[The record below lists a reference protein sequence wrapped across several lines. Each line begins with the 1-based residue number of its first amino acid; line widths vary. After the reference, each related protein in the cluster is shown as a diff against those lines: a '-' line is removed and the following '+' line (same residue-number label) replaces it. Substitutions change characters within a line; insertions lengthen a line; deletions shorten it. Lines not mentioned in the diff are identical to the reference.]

1 MKTPS
6 QSLSHLRKALPLI
19 FCLISAT
26 GAPVRADDGT
36 SRPADQFGVFQPVAD
51 YFRNWFPRV
60 TEIQSEQP
68 HWITPLVT
76 VTPRLE
82 EELRYDQSFQAMQ
95 HGATLTN
102 YGSGKGLELIPW
114 YNTEVI
120 LGIPNYESH
129 EFPGK
134 KGAMNR
140 GTDDFGDWTALLKYR
155 ILSAN
160 EENGNYI
167 LTAFMGFSAPTGTV
181 GNSTGHAQFTPTIA
195 FGKGWGDFDFQ
206 STVGVTFPNGGTDR
220 LGTPVAYNT
229 AVQYRL
235 FKYFWPEFETNYT
248 WFPTGE
254 HTGKNQLFLT
264 PGLIIG
270 RLPIWERVGA
280 TFGAGFQVAV
290 TKYNSYHNA
299 WILTARIPF

>member
-1 MKTPS
+1 MKEPRSVSYLLVLFLLTV
-6 QSLSHLRKALPLI
+6 
-19 FCLISAT
+19 CLTLAT
-26 GAPVRADDGT
+26 EVRVCADDAT
-36 SRPADQFGVFQPVAD
+36 SWPNDQFGLLQPVAE
-51 YFRNWFPRV
+51 YFQNWFSRV

-68 HWITPLVT
+68 HWVTPLVT

-82 EELRYDQSFQAMQ
+82 EEFRYDQSFQSMQ

-102 YGSGKGLELIPW
+102 FGSGKGLELIPW

-120 LGIPNYESH
+120 LGVPNYQSH

-134 KGAMNR
+134 KGANNR
-140 GTDDFGDWTALLKYR
+140 GTDDFGDWTALVKYR

-160 EENGNYI
+160 EEHGNYV
-167 LTAFMGFSAPTGTV
+167 LTAFMGFSTPTGTE

-195 FGKGWGDFDFQ
+195 VGKGLGDFDFQ
-206 STVGVTFPNGGTDR
+206 STFGVTFPNGGGDR
-220 LGTPVAYNT
+220 LGTPAAWNT
-229 AVQYRL
+229 AFQYRL

-248 WFPTGE
+248 WFSTGE

-270 RLPIWERVGA
+270 RLPILERVGA
-280 TFGAGFQVAV
+280 TFGAGIQVAV